1 MTLFTSTRVLRTAR
15 AGWLRAACALALVAA
30 TGCSPAA
37 DPASPDDSSDDDSSE
52 DDGDDDKEQTKP
64 SSSKDA
70 GAGKPPKTTTDPST
84 ETPVVKADAGAK
96 PTGDAGKAASG
107 GDTSTYCAAK
117 PVLAKYCISCHDGAG
132 TSGSPMGLTKPSD
145 FTVAAPVSKGKT
157 VAEAVSART
166 HDTAKPMPP
175 KGVLKGADIAALD
188 AWIAAGTPGSD
199 DTTCSTGG
207 EGTPKPDEN
216 GRVDGWDPTACDKIY
231 ELRSHGT
238 GTSPYSVPPGQEVH
252 PQIALDAPWGSEKVQ
267 AIGFKPYTD
276 NKKVLHHWILN
287 GAGRTFLA
295 GWAPGDEERP
305 PFPKDVGMEMP
316 TGRGAFTL
324 DMHYNSLQENAA
336 SMDASGVDICT
347 ITGANLRPK
356 VAAVTM
362 GFATIGNGG
371 VLAAAGAKNAPVTGT
386 CNVTAS
392 QPVHLLTAAPH
403 AHTLATHMKFTVTK
417 KDKTEIVMHDEDFA
431 FGEQGTYPLAGGE
444 VILETGD
451 VVKTTCYY
459 TNPSARNV
467 TFGEST
473 TNEMCFNF
481 ALYYPKGALS
491 CGGLGGGG
499 IAFPTN

>member
-1 MTLFTSTRVLRTAR
+1 MTLFTSTRVLRTAH

-37 DPASPDDSSDDDSSE
+37 DPASPDDSSDESN
-52 DDGDDDKEQTKP
+52 DDGEDDDKASTKP
-64 SSSKDA
+64 IKDA
-70 GAGKPPKTTTDPST
+70 GSSKPPKTNSDDEGDE

-96 PTGDAGKAASG
+96 PATGADAGKGPTVPG
-107 GDTSTYCAAK
+107 GGAGTYCAAK
-117 PVLAKYCISCHDGAG
+117 PVLEKYCNACHDGEGSSG
-132 TSGSPMGLTKPSD
+132 TPMGLTKASD
-145 FTVAAPVSKGKT
+145 FTAAAPVSKGKT
-157 VAEAVSART
+157 VAEAVAART

-188 AWIAAGTPGSD
+188 AWIAAGTPPGD
-199 DTTCSTGG
+199 DATCGG
-207 EGTPKPDEN
+207 EGTPTTDEN

-231 ELRSHGT
+231 EIRSHGT
-238 GTSPYSVPPGQEVH
+238 GTGPYSVPPGQEVH
-252 PQIALDAPWGSEKVQ
+252 PQISIDAPWGTEKVQ

-295 GWAPGDEERP
+295 GWAPGDEARP

-316 TGRGAFTL
+316 TGARAFTL
-324 DMHYNSLQENAA
+324 DMHYNSLQEKAA
-336 SMDASGVDICT
+336 NMDTSGVDICVVK
-347 ITGANLRPK
+347 GANLRPK

-386 CNVTAS
+386 CNVTARE
-392 QPVHLLTAAPH
+392 PVHLLTAAPH

-431 FGEQGTYPLAGGE
+431 FGEQGTYPLEGGE

-451 VVKTTCYY
+451 VVKTTCYF

-481 ALYYPKGALS
+481 ALYYPKGSLS
-491 CGGLGGGG
+491 CGGGG
-499 IAFPTN
+499 IAFPTF